1 MPQSN
6 PVRYADANPEVRA
19 VYDDIMATRGVD
31 DVNNFWMH
39 IANHP
44 LTLKRTWE
52 GVKEAMAPG
61 ALDSLVKEM
70 VFVAVS
76 ASTGCEYCLRC
87 HTDAARKQGM
97 SDEMLG
103 ELLAVVGVAIQ
114 SNILA
119 NGYQIPL
126 DEDMMV

>member
-6 PVRYADANPEVRA
+6 PVHYADAGPVVRA
-19 VYDDIMATRGVD
+19 VYDDIKTTRGVD
-31 DVNNFWMH
+31 DINNFWKH

-44 LTLKRTWE
+44 PTLRRTWE
-52 GVKEAMAPG
+52 SVKQAMAPG
-61 ALDSLVKEM
+61 ALDPLVKEM

-76 ASTGCEYCLRC
+76 ASNGCEYCLRC

-97 SDEMLG
+97 TDEMLG
-103 ELLAVVGVAIQ
+103 ELIAVVGVATQ

-126 DEDMMV
+126 DDDLKG

>member
-6 PVRYADANPEVRA
+6 PVNYADANPEVRA
-19 VYDDIMATRGVD
+19 VYDDIKASRGVD
-31 DVNNFWMH
+31 DVNNFWKH

-44 LTLKRTWE
+44 PTLKRTWE
-52 GVKEAMAPG
+52 SVKEAMAPG
-61 ALDSLVKEM
+61 ALDSLFKEM

-76 ASTGCEYCLRC
+76 ASNGCEYCLRC
-87 HTDAARKQGM
+87 HTDTARKLGM
-97 SDEMLG
+97 TDAMLV
-103 ELLAVVGVAIQ
+103 ELIAVVNVASQ

-126 DEDMMV
+126 DDDLKS

>member
-6 PVRYADANPEVRA
+6 PVHYADAGPDVRA
-19 VYDDIMATRGVD
+19 VYDDIKATRGGD
-31 DVNNFWMH
+31 DVNNFWKH

-44 LTLKRTWE
+44 PTLKRTWE
-52 GVKEAMAPG
+52 SVKVAMAPG
-61 ALDSLVKEM
+61 ALSSLVKEM

-76 ASTGCEYCLRC
+76 ASNGCEYCLRC

-97 SDEMLG
+97 TGEMLG
-103 ELLAVVGVAIQ
+103 ELLAVVGVASQ

-126 DEDMMV
+126 DEDLTD

>member
-1 MPQSN
+1 MPQSR
-6 PVRYADANPEVRA
+6 PVHYSDAVPEVQE
-19 VYDDIMATRGVD
+19 VYDDIKTTRRVN
-31 DVNNFWMH
+31 DVNNFWKH

-44 LTLKRTWE
+44 PTLRRTWE
-52 GVKEAMAPG
+52 NVKEAMTSG
-61 ALDSLVKEM
+61 ALDSMFKEM

-76 ASTGCEYCLRC
+76 ASNGCEYCLRC

-97 SDEMLG
+97 TDDMLG
-103 ELLAVVGVAIQ
+103 ELLAVVNVASQ

-126 DEDMMV
+126 DDDLKD

>member
-1 MPQSN
+1 MPQPN
-6 PVRYADANPEVRA
+6 PVHYADAGPDVRA
-19 VYDDIMATRGVD
+19 VYDDIKATRGVD
-31 DVNNFWMH
+31 DVNNFWKH

-44 LTLKRTWE
+44 PTLKRTWE
-52 GVKEAMAPG
+52 SVKDAMAPG
-61 ALDSLVKEM
+61 ALSSLVKEM

-76 ASTGCEYCLRC
+76 ASNGCEYCLRC

-97 SDEMLG
+97 TGEMLG
-103 ELLAVVGVAIQ
+103 ELLAVVGVASQ

-126 DEDMMV
+126 DEDLTD

>member
-1 MPQSN
+1 MPQSR
-6 PVRYADANPEVRA
+6 PVHYSDAAQEVQA
-19 VYDDIMATRGVD
+19 VYDDIKSTRGVD
-31 DVNNFWMH
+31 DVNNFWKH

-44 LTLKRTWE
+44 STLRRTWE
-52 GVKEAMAPG
+52 NVKEAMAPG
-61 ALDSLVKEM
+61 ALDSMFKEM

-76 ASTGCEYCLRC
+76 ASNGCEYCLRC

-97 SDEMLG
+97 TDDMLA
-103 ELLAVVGVAIQ
+103 ELLAVVNVASQ

-126 DEDMMV
+126 DDDLKD